1 MTSALA
7 GWKTGQETS
16 VPQVAR
22 GTPIIITWLLG
33 GILGPLSQLLIIQRA
48 EIQVLSYK
56 DYVKCV
62 GHMGG

>member
-1 MTSALA
+1 M
-7 GWKTGQETS
+7 
-16 VPQVAR
+16 PQVAR

-33 GILGPLSQLLIIQRA
+33 SILGPLSQLLIIQRA
-48 EIQVLSYK
+48 EIQVLSYM